1 MKRNKLLLFL
11 VCLLSVFGF
20 AVSVCAQG
28 QGSIHLIGI
37 EQPAQIYLV
46 ANRDGILLPPYDTTS
61 VEDILSEKG
70 AADKANALWA
80 CAVEK
85 GTPLTEQIPG
95 REHTASFDALDE
107 GVYLIGS
114 PSGEFVPFVV
124 PIPMELDGEVLW
136 NIQSTPKPDDEPD
149 PSEPTDPSDD
159 PPSDPDI
166 PQTGT
171 SVIPMY
177 LLMIVGTALTVVGLF
192 ELLRG
197 RKESHE

>member
-11 VCLLSVFGF
+11 VCLFSVFGF

-95 REHTASFDALDE
+95 DEHTVMFENLDE

-114 PSGEFVPFVV
+114 PSGKFVPFVV
-124 PIPMELDGEVLW
+124 PVPMKLDEEILW
-136 NIQSTPKPDDEPD
+136 DIQATPKPG
-149 PSEPTDPSDD
+149 DD
-159 PPSDPDI
+159 PKPEDPTEPSNPAPGPNI

>member
-70 AADKANALWA
+70 AADKANTLWA

-95 REHTASFDALDE
+95 DEHTVMFETLDE

-124 PIPMELDGEVLW
+124 PVPMKLDEEILW
-136 NIQSTPKPDDEPD
+136 DIQATPKPG
-149 PSEPTDPSDD
+149 DD
-159 PPSDPDI
+159 PEPEDPTEPSDPAPDPNI

-171 SVIPMY
+171 SVIPIY
-177 LLMIVGTALTVVGLF
+177 LLMVFGTVLTLLGLY

-197 RKESHE
+197 RKDSYE